1 MFNLRSSNTFWLN
14 EQYLQGCT
22 YLPFELLAFTG
33 GKWLKDFPVG
43 IVVTLSGIG
52 RGEQK
57 GHEFKASPAVLQ
69 IPVYID
75 KSFHAKIDN
84 MVCVCLRMRMLVHTC
99 YNFHCDTCWY
109 FYVIILWYQLRRI
122 WSKSSFFLRSMKRV
136 PALLFLFLVS
146 LSPTTTIVEY
156 HTRERPLA
164 RLLPGCEVELWAV
177 SEP

>member
-33 GKWLKDFPVG
+33 GKWLKDFPVS

-57 GHEFKASPAVLQ
+57 GHEFKASPAALQ

-84 MVCVCLRMRMLVHTC
+84 MVCVCVRMRMLVHTC
-99 YNFHCDTCWY
+99 YNFIVTLVDIFMWLFYDTSWE
-109 FYVIILWYQLRRI
+109 
-122 WSKSSFFLRSMKRV
+122 
-136 PALLFLFLVS
+136 
-146 LSPTTTIVEY
+146 EY
-156 HTRERPLA
+156 
-164 RLLPGCEVELWAV
+164 GVKAV
-177 SEP
+177 SFWEAWRGSQLFCFYFWCHWAPRPP